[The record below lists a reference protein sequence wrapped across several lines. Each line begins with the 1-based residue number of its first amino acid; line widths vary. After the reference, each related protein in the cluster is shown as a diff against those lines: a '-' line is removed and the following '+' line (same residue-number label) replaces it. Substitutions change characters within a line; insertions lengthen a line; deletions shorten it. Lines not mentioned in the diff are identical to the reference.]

1 MKNSFKKSYKCQQ
14 ILRIPANI
22 WRERPKIKRN
32 FSVNLFIFI
41 CQIYVKWDEL
51 SRKSEKRRPS
61 EQMKARRDKSKERG
75 ANNRKWQSKWLG
87 WRGRMASKKTQ
98 KMKDEE
104 IAVGIVLCNKRY
116 VHTSKQYHVQ
126 KDPCLFLL
134 FSIVFVPHG
143 VCFSASLI
151 FIFSNIHGCFYS
163 RRFIWNL
170 VLNCPVQSK
179 SYPYA
184 CVEMMAKASFPL
196 HYRFSAVCQTNI
208 LSTMKWLVVAFSVLF
223 FFVITLI
230 STRSNVSFSVC
241 IESIFSIQRKSI
253 WNAYFISHFVSI
265 RLSFSMVFVCLLW
278 IILY

>member
-1 MKNSFKKSYKCQQ
+1 
-14 ILRIPANI
+14 
-22 WRERPKIKRN
+22 
-32 FSVNLFIFI
+32 
-41 CQIYVKWDEL
+41 
-51 SRKSEKRRPS
+51 
-61 EQMKARRDKSKERG
+61 
-75 ANNRKWQSKWLG
+75 
-87 WRGRMASKKTQ
+87 
-98 KMKDEE
+98 MKDQEL
-104 IAVGIVLCNKRY
+104 AVGIVLCNKRY

-208 LSTMKWLVVAFSVLF
+208 LNTMKWLVVAFSVF
-223 FFVITLI
+223 FFCHHTHLYSIKCFLLCVHWEHIFHSTKKHLACLLHI
-230 STRSNVSFSVC
+230 SLCVYPFEFLYGICLFVMNNIILEHGKLQKS
-241 IESIFSIQRKSI
+241 RKMKKSL
-253 WNAYFISHFVSI
+253 WFCYN
-265 RLSFSMVFVCLLW
+265 FVCLVVIFGIVTHLQCTDKEKKHINRLRW
-278 IILY
+278 

>member
-22 WRERPKIKRN
+22 WRERPKIKGN

-61 EQMKARRDKSKERG
+61 EQMKARRDKSKERE

-116 VHTSKQYHVQ
+116 VHTSKPYHVQ

-184 CVEMMAKASFPL
+184 CVETMAKASFPL
-196 HYRFSAVCQTNI
+196 HLPFQCSVSNKHFEYDEVARCRFFSI
-208 LSTMKWLVVAFSVLF
+208 FFLSSHSSLLDQMFPSLCALRAYFPFNEKAFGMLTSYLTLCLSVW
-223 FFVITLI
+223 
-230 STRSNVSFSVC
+230 VSLWYLSVC
-241 IESIFSIQRKSI
+241 YE
-253 WNAYFISHFVSI
+253 
-265 RLSFSMVFVCLLW
+265 
-278 IILY
+278 